1 MPKVEGKKSNK
12 NSNNLKKT
20 KKKKPDPNMKIN
32 QLEKELEDF
41 KDKHLRLKAEF
52 ENFRRRKAEEISKL
66 LQFDGENVI
75 RGFLT
80 ILDDLERMIK
90 SIDSSQDSL
99 KDGILLVET
108 KIQKYLE
115 SLNIESFGKKGDIM
129 DPDLHDAMLTQSDK
143 KFENDTVLEVYEKG
157 YTYREKVIRHAKVI
171 VNKK

>member
-1 MPKVEGKKSNK
+1 MPKIDREKSKKNK
-12 NSNNLKKT
+12 TSPKKT
-20 KKKKPDPNMKIN
+20 KKKRSDSNAKIN
-32 QLEKELEDF
+32 QLEKELGDF

-52 ENFRRRKAEEISKL
+52 ENFRRRKSEEITKL

-80 ILDDLERMIK
+80 IVDDLERIIK

-99 KDGILLVET
+99 KDGMLLVEK

-115 SLNIESFGKKGDIM
+115 SLNVESFGKKGDLM

-143 KFENDTVLEVYEKG
+143 KFENDIVLEVYEKG

>member
-1 MPKVEGKKSNK
+1 MPKIDREKSKKNK
-12 NSNNLKKT
+12 TSPKKT
-20 KKKKPDPNMKIN
+20 KKKNSDSNAKIN
-32 QLEKELEDF
+32 QLEKELGDF

-52 ENFRRRKAEEISKL
+52 ENFRRRKAGEITKL

-80 ILDDLERMIK
+80 IVDDLERIIK

-99 KDGILLVET
+99 KDGILLVEK

-115 SLNIESFGKKGDIM
+115 SLNVESFGKKGDIM

-143 KFENDTVLEVYEKG
+143 KFENDIILEVYEKG

>member
-1 MPKVEGKKSNK
+1 MPKIDREKSKKNK
-12 NSNNLKKT
+12 TSPKKT
-20 KKKKPDPNMKIN
+20 KKKRSDSNAKIN
-32 QLEKELEDF
+32 QLEKELGDF

-52 ENFRRRKAEEISKL
+52 ENFRRRKSEEITRL

-80 ILDDLERMIK
+80 IVDDLERIIK

-99 KDGILLVET
+99 KDGMLLVEK

-115 SLNIESFGKKGDIM
+115 SLNVESFGKKGDLM

-143 KFENDTVLEVYEKG
+143 KFENDIVLEVYEKG

>member
-1 MPKVEGKKSNK
+1 MPKIDREKSKKNK
-12 NSNNLKKT
+12 TSPKKT
-20 KKKKPDPNMKIN
+20 KKKRSDSNAKIN
-32 QLEKELEDF
+32 QLEKELGDF

-52 ENFRRRKAEEISKL
+52 ENFRRRKSEEITKL

-80 ILDDLERMIK
+80 IVDDLERIIK

-99 KDGILLVET
+99 KDGMLLVEK

-115 SLNIESFGKKGDIM
+115 SLNVESFGKKGDVM

-143 KFENDTVLEVYEKG
+143 KFENDIVLEVYEKG

>member
-1 MPKVEGKKSNK
+1 MPKTERKKSK
-12 NSNNLKKT
+12 ANSTNPAKT
-20 KKKKPDPNMKIN
+20 KKKKPDSNAKIN
-32 QLEKELEDF
+32 QLEKELGDF

-52 ENFRRRKAEEISKL
+52 ENFRRRKAEEISRL

-80 ILDDLERMIK
+80 IVDDLERMIK
-90 SIDSSQDSL
+90 SADSSQDSL

-115 SLNIESFGKKGDIM
+115 SLNIESFGEKGDRM

-143 KFENDTVLEVYEKG
+143 KFENDIVLEVYEKG

>member
-1 MPKVEGKKSNK
+1 MPKIDREKSKKNK
-12 NSNNLKKT
+12 TSPKKT
-20 KKKKPDPNMKIN
+20 KKKNSDSNAKIN
-32 QLEKELEDF
+32 QLEKELGDF
-41 KDKHLRLKAEF
+41 KDKHLRLKAEL
-52 ENFRRRKAEEISKL
+52 ENFRRRKAGEITKL

-80 ILDDLERMIK
+80 IVDDLERIIK

-99 KDGILLVET
+99 KDGILLVEK

-115 SLNIESFGKKGDIM
+115 SLNVESFGKKGDIM

>member
-1 MPKVEGKKSNK
+1 MPKIEGKKSNK

-20 KKKKPDPNMKIN
+20 KKKKSDPNMKIN

-129 DPDLHDAMLTQSDK
+129 DPDLHDAMLTKSDK
-143 KFENDTVLEVYEKG
+143 KFKNDTVLEVYEKG

>member
-1 MPKVEGKKSNK
+1 MPKIERKKSKK
-12 NSNNLKKT
+12 NSTNPIKT
-20 KKKKPDPNMKIN
+20 KKKKSDSNKKIN
-32 QLEKELEDF
+32 QLEKELGDF

-52 ENFRRRKAEEISKL
+52 ENFRRRKAEEISRL

-80 ILDDLERMIK
+80 IVDDLERMIK

-115 SLNIESFGKKGDIM
+115 SLNIESFGKKGDRM

-143 KFENDTVLEVYEKG
+143 KFENDIVLEVYEKG